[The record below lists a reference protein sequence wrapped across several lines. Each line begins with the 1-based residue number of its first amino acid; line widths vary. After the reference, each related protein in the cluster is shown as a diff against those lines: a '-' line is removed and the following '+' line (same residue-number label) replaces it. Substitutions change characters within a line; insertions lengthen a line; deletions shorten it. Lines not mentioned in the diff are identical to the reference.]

1 MKVLVVDD
9 DPVSLM
15 LAATVV
21 ETLGHDVSTA
31 TSGIAAW
38 ELLEGTHFDVLVTD
52 REMPGLDGLALC
64 ERVRARASADQSS
77 SDGGYCYVVVLTG
90 HDSAEEAY
98 AGICAGA
105 DDYLTKPL
113 NGHELRLRLV
123 SAQRVTDMHRRLT
136 RQHQEL
142 NAIGEAQH
150 ALARRDVL
158 TLLPNRLA
166 LQEHLDRL
174 DANARRYGRG
184 FSLAVLDIDHFK
196 SVNDVAGHAAGDEV
210 LRRLAAA
217 LLGRVRETD
226 GLYRYGGEEF
236 VHVVETSSPSAAHAA
251 VERLRAAVAELALPH
266 EGRPG
271 QHVTVSAGVATSA
284 DGAGV
289 ASQALLEQADAAL
302 YAAKQTGR
310 DRTRAHG
317 APDDL
322 PRPPA
327 QPVRRPAVEAAR
339 LDGRSGEHGP
349 ALDPAPLQR
358 MHDLGRQIG
367 RHLADEIVQ
376 TWLRQSGQT
385 MVALQAAVRAGDPS
399 ALRTAAHTLKGSSGT
414 VGATGLAAVCN
425 ELEDHAA
432 WADCDELVQQAGR
445 LLHPDQRRAAG
456 PAALARAGRHQPLT
470 AAGAPFRPVADRCR
484 DRPPLPRARRR
495 VTGLQ
500 LRGRWRRA
508 PQGVH
513 TVPGRA
519 QGCTRT
525 RRSA

>member
-31 TSGIAAW
+31 SSGVAAW
-38 ELLEGTHFDVLVTD
+38 EALERAHYDVLVTD

-64 ERVRARASADQSS
+64 ERVRARASSGLPAAAE
-77 SDGGYCYVVVLTG
+77 GGYCYVVILTG

-123 SAQRVTDMHRRLT
+123 SAQRVTDMHRRLS

-158 TLLPNRLA
+158 TMLPNRLA

-174 DANARRYGRG
+174 DANARRYGNG

-196 SVNDVAGHAAGDEV
+196 SVNDVAGHASGDEV
-210 LRRLAAA
+210 LRRLATT
-217 LLGRVRETD
+217 LLSRVRETD
-226 GLYRYGGEEF
+226 GLYRFGGEEF
-236 VHVVETSSPSAAHAA
+236 VHVIETASPTAAHAA
-251 VERLRAAVAELALPH
+251 VERLRAAVGELALPH

-271 QHVTVSAGVATSA
+271 EQVTLSAGVATSPE
-284 DGAGV
+284 GAGV
-289 ASQALLEQADAAL
+289 SSQVLLEQADAAL
-302 YAAKQTGR
+302 YLAKQAGR
-310 DRTRAHG
+310 DRTRSHG
-317 APDDL
+317 APDDDPQPPAVPVR
-322 PRPPA
+322 PRPSGAARVEGRPGGQA
-327 QPVRRPAVEAAR
+327 PAV
-339 LDGRSGEHGP
+339 
-349 ALDPAPLQR
+349 DPAPLQR
-358 MHDLGRQIG
+358 MHELGRQIG

-385 MVALQAAVRAGDPS
+385 LTVLQVAVRDGDPDT
-399 ALRTAAHTLKGSSGT
+399 LRTAAHTLKGSSGT
-414 VGATGLAAVCN
+414 VGATALAAVCR
-425 ELEDHAA
+425 ELEDHVE
-432 WADCDELVQQAGR
+432 WADCDELVQRAGR
-445 LLHPDQRRAAG
+445 LLTPTNDA
-456 PAALARAGRHQPLT
+456 
-470 AAGAPFRPVADRCR
+470 
-484 DRPPLPRARRR
+484 
-495 VTGLQ
+495 
-500 LRGRWRRA
+500 LRGLL
-508 PQGVH
+508 
-513 TVPGRA
+513 
-519 QGCTRT
+519 
-525 RRSA
+525 RSLELAATTP